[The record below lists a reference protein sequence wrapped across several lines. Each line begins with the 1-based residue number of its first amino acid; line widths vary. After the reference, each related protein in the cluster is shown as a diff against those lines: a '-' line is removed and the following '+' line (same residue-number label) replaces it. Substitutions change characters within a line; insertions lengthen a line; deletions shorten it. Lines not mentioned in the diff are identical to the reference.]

1 MLMHCF
7 VVRACTLE
15 YQEVVGR
22 SSFPL
27 VRKQIMC
34 DPSFLSKLT
43 LFVNA
48 TSDGSILS
56 EAETGGGV
64 HFNELKHMYSC
75 TGYESITLKEKKL
88 KNTFENELCYW
99 QRNFK

>member
-15 YQEVVGR
+15 YQEVVDR

-27 VRKQIMC
+27 VRKQIMG

-48 TSDGSILS
+48 ISDGSILS
-56 EAETGGGV
+56 EAETG
-64 HFNELKHMYSC
+64 EE
-75 TGYESITLKEKKL
+75 GYISAS
-88 KNTFENELCYW
+88 
-99 QRNFK
+99 